1 MNDRKKYEE
10 KVIQG
15 TFNTK
20 ESITVRVY
28 DDVVEITDR
37 ELVAGIVEDL
47 GSLILYKPE
56 WEKVSAFIEGIWK
69 ARKEELFNDIL
80 AELCGIMKMLEEDC
94 SYKIVEEIDGVYKQ
108 VTELKK
114 LCLYK
119 E

>member
-10 KVIQG
+10 KIIQG

-37 ELVAGIVEDL
+37 ELVAGIIEDL

-56 WEKVSAFIEGIWK
+56 WEKIKDFIKEVWK
-69 ARKEELFNDIL
+69 DKSICEQCE
-80 AELCGIMKMLEEDC
+80 
-94 SYKIVEEIDGVYKQ
+94 
-108 VTELKK
+108 
-114 LCLYK
+114 
-119 E
+119 